1 MFQKLAVIGCG
12 LMGGSFAMALR
23 AAGQVAQVAGHSR
36 SPSSSRRAVEL
47 GIIDEACEQA
57 VEAVRGAD
65 LVLIAV
71 PVGATQ
77 ATLSALLP
85 GLTPQALVMDV
96 GSTKRDVVA
105 AAQAALGKRVTQFVA
120 AHPIAGKA
128 TGGIEQAEATLYQ
141 GRTTILTPLAET
153 PADQLARARA
163 AWESVGS
170 LVVPMNAQAHDET
183 FAAVSHLPHLL
194 AFAYMQGL
202 MSQGP
207 AALRQHLTVAGPGF
221 RDFSRIAGS
230 TSAIWRDIFSANR
243 DEVLKQLAHFEASLE
258 MFRQALDEGRDDDL
272 ARWVDE
278 ASDVRSR
285 WPGLPD

>member
-1 MFQKLAVIGCG
+1 
-12 LMGGSFAMALR
+12 MALR
-23 AAGQVAQVAGHSR
+23 AAGQVAKVAGHSR

-243 DEVLKQLAHFEASLE
+243 DEVLTQLAHFEASLE
-258 MFRQALDEGRDDDL
+258 KFRQALIEGRDDDL

-278 ASDVRSR
+278 ASAVRSR